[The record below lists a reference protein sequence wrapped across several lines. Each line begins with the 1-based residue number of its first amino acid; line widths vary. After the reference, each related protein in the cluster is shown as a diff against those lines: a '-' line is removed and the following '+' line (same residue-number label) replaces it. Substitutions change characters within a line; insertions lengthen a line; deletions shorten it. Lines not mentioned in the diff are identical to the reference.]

1 MAGAFMANLS
11 YYLEKAVSDGASDLF
26 IVAGGPV
33 SEKLDGRLKQI
44 SEERLLPGDTKA
56 LISEIYE
63 AAERPMEDYLS
74 SGDDDFSFA
83 VPGLARFRVNAY
95 MQRGSLAAVVRV
107 VSFFSFRKE

>member
-63 AAERPMEDYLS
+63 AA
-74 SGDDDFSFA
+74 
-83 VPGLARFRVNAY
+83 
-95 MQRGSLAAVVRV
+95 
-107 VSFFSFRKE
+107 